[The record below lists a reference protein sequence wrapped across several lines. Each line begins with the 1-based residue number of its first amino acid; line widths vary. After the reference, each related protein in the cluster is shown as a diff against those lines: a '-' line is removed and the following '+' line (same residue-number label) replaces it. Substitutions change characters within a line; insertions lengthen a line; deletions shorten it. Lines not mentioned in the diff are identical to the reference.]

1 MKRFRKTSTWLTVL
15 GLSVAPHGAGSAP
28 RPPQEEAPCLASK
41 IVEQSCSDPGWVNI
55 EKDKPFLAERIVA
68 TTKSSVQSGQE
79 TELVA
84 RDTAGRLHV
93 ESHTHRSG
101 PVPHPKLALGR
112 VPSSHSD
119 MNTDLSFIETH
130 LTADILDCFGGKRFQ
145 LDPSTHSSVV
155 AQSCAS
161 HPKFQPSEHPYSYKL
176 TRLLSGTNVEDLGFK
191 QIQGMQARGIEI
203 TWMGGEKDGDF
214 QGRPARFLELWASDE
229 LGVTLLSVYSD
240 LTTHVETRISLSN
253 ILRQEPDASLFTI
266 PSGYKT
272 RNWE

>member
-41 IVEQSCSDPGWVNI
+41 IVEQSCSDPGWVNV

-101 PVPHPKLALGR
+101 PVPHPKLALGG

-119 MNTDLSFIETH
+119 MNTD
-130 LTADILDCFGGKRFQ
+130 
-145 LDPSTHSSVV
+145 
-155 AQSCAS
+155 
-161 HPKFQPSEHPYSYKL
+161 
-176 TRLLSGTNVEDLGFK
+176 
-191 QIQGMQARGIEI
+191 
-203 TWMGGEKDGDF
+203 
-214 QGRPARFLELWASDE
+214 
-229 LGVTLLSVYSD
+229 
-240 LTTHVETRISLSN
+240 
-253 ILRQEPDASLFTI
+253 
-266 PSGYKT
+266 
-272 RNWE
+272 